1 MDKLSFSGLLFS
13 KKLLEEESNSESK
26 WVDFSPVVD
35 EPVVYEEVELNEV

>member
-13 KKLLEEESNSESK
+13 KKLLEEENNRE
-26 WVDFSPVVD
+26 WVDFNSVVD